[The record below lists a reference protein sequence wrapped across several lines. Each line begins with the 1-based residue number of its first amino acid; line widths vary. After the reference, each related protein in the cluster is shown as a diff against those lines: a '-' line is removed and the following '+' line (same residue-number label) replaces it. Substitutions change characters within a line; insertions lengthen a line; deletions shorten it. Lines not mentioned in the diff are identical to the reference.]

1 MKVNSITLYVNGTEY
16 RFSVGTMF
24 GQLPPSE
31 TLSETLRNRL
41 GLTGSKQACGEG
53 VCGCCTVIVDGD
65 AITSCITLTVDCDG
79 KHVITIE
86 GLQNPVTGEL
96 DPIQQAF
103 LDKYAFQCGY
113 CTPGIIMATK
123 ALLDKTPHPDDGE
136 IKEALSGNFCRCI
149 SQYHV
154 FEAIGEVVG
163 KVGK

>member
-1 MKVNSITLYVNGTEY
+1 MRIDSITLYVNGTEY
-16 RFSVGTMF
+16 QFSIGTMF

-53 VCGCCTVIVDGD
+53 ACGCCTVIMDGD

-79 KHVITIE
+79 KHITTIE
-86 GLQNPVTGEL
+86 GLEDPVTGEL
-96 DPIQQAF
+96 NPIQQAF
-103 LDKYAFQCGY
+103 LAKYAFQCGY
-113 CTPGIIMATK
+113 CTPGIIMAAK
-123 ALLDKTPHPDDGE
+123 ALLDKKPCPDKDE

-154 FEAIGEVVG
+154 FEAIGEVVRKG
-163 KVGK
+163 GM